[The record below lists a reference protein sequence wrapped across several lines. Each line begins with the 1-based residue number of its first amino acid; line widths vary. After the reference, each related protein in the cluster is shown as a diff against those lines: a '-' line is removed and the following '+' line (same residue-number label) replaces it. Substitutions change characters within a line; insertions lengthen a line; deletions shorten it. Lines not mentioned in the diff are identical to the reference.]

1 MDLKG
6 WGRRNS
12 RVEQEEVIHHY
23 CHCHSHSNCCLLTR
37 LPFLPSLKRNFV
49 IIRPTLEYSFMKTF
63 VKYLGPV
70 EQLQL

>member
-37 LPFLPSLKRNFV
+37 LPFLPSLKSKKL
-49 IIRPTLEYSFMKTF
+49 RPTLEHLFAF
-63 VKYLGPV
+63 I
-70 EQLQL
+70 